1 MLICVCFFFF
11 KQKTAYEMRI
21 SDWSSDVCSSDL
33 VNMRLDR
40 FSASTRLLCSAAS
53 GLAMLA
59 GSASALAQE
68 AGDTESDENAI
79 VVTGYRASIEN
90 SLDAKRD
97 ATGIVEVISA
107 EDIGKLPDLSIADA
121 LARLPGVTAQRVR
134 GRSQQISIR
143 GLGPACSLALL
154 NGREEIGRAA
164 CRDRV
169 CKTVVI
175 QVD

>member
-1 MLICVCFFFF
+1 
-11 KQKTAYEMRI
+11 
-21 SDWSSDVCSSDL
+21 
-33 VNMRLDR
+33 
-40 FSASTRLLCSAAS
+40 
-53 GLAMLA
+53 MLA

-121 LARLPGVTAQRVR
+121 
-134 GRSQQISIR
+134 
-143 GLGPACSLALL
+143 
-154 NGREEIGRAA
+154 
-164 CRDRV
+164 
-169 CKTVVI
+169 
-175 QVD
+175 